1 MKRLSIFLFIFIVSL
16 FKAQKFSEYFED
28 KTLRLDYIFAGN
40 AQQQYA
46 FVNELV
52 ELKGWYGRKTELKTT
67 PIQGDGQIK
76 VYDSET
82 QQLIY
87 VIAFG
92 TLFQEWTTLDEA
104 KNNNKSFENTFLVPY
119 PKKKIDIQVSFFDK
133 KQNEKIILK
142 HHVDPTD
149 ILIRKTVTKGIPTE
163 TIHKAKVKNPI
174 YIAFLAEGYQEH
186 EMPEFIEYSKKTI
199 QYLFNHEI
207 FNKYK
212 DRFEFIAVKSPS
224 KDSGITQPSKN
235 IWKSTAVN
243 SNFDTFYAERYL
255 TNSHIFKMHNLLEDV
270 PYQHIIILANTDI
283 YGGGGILNGYLLA
296 TTKNSSFAPVIVHEF
311 GHSFGALADE
321 YFYEND
327 IFDPSGD
334 SKIEPWQK
342 NITSL
347 VDFESKWKHLVDK
360 KTPIPTPAEKSTKYK
375 IGAYEGLKGNG
386 LYIPTLTCRMKINN
400 TKDFCT
406 VCSNALEEIILH
418 YTSEEK

>member
-1 MKRLSIFLFIFIVSL
+1 MKRLSIFLFIFILSL

-149 ILIRKTVTKGIPTE
+149 ILIRKTVTKI
-163 TIHKAKVKNPI
+163 KA
-174 YIAFLAEGYQEH
+174 
-186 EMPEFIEYSKKTI
+186 
-199 QYLFNHEI
+199 
-207 FNKYK
+207 
-212 DRFEFIAVKSPS
+212 
-224 KDSGITQPSKN
+224 IT
-235 IWKSTAVN
+235 
-243 SNFDTFYAERYL
+243 
-255 TNSHIFKMHNLLEDV
+255 
-270 PYQHIIILANTDI
+270 
-283 YGGGGILNGYLLA
+283 
-296 TTKNSSFAPVIVHEF
+296 
-311 GHSFGALADE
+311 
-321 YFYEND
+321 
-327 IFDPSGD
+327 
-334 SKIEPWQK
+334 
-342 NITSL
+342 
-347 VDFESKWKHLVDK
+347 
-360 KTPIPTPAEKSTKYK
+360 TP
-375 IGAYEGLKGNG
+375 
-386 LYIPTLTCRMKINN
+386 
-400 TKDFCT
+400 
-406 VCSNALEEIILH
+406 
-418 YTSEEK
+418 